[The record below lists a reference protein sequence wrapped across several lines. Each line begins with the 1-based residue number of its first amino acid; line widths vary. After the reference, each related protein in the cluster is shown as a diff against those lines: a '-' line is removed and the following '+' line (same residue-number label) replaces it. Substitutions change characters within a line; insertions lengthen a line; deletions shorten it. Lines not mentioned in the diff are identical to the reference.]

1 MFPFQRASD
10 LSPIKRSPW
19 SGDHIMTFIATVALG
34 LTLALLQWVRAIETC
49 AMPSAVAISNAG
61 EEPLTLILVK
71 SSGCDFL
78 LAPAQPNRVL
88 VLDAPPKHGTA
99 RQTELGI
106 LYTPQRH
113 SWTGDALSVTEH
125 GPNQERGRTGT
136 VAITLN

>member
-10 LSPIKRSPW
+10 LSPISRSPW
-19 SGDHIMTFIATVALG
+19 SGNHIMTFIVTMALG
-34 LTLALLQWVRAIETC
+34 LTLALFQWLGAVETC
-49 AMPSAVAISNAG
+49 AMPSAVAISNVG

-88 VLDAPPKHGTA
+88 VLDAPPKNGTA

-106 LYTPQRH
+106 AYTPQKR

-125 GPNQERGRTGT
+125 GPNGELGRTRT
-136 VAITLN
+136 VALTLK

>member
-19 SGDHIMTFIATVALG
+19 SGNHIMTFIATIALG
-34 LTLALLQWVRAIETC
+34 LTLTLFQWMQGVETC
-49 AMPSAVAISNAG
+49 SMPSVTAISNVG

-71 SSGCDFL
+71 SSGCDFV

-88 VLDAPPKHGTA
+88 VLDAPPKNGTA

-113 SWTGDALSVTEH
+113 AWTGDALSVTEH
-125 GPNQERGRTGT
+125 GPNGELGRTRT
-136 VAITLN
+136 VALTLK